1 MPINLFPHWLHILQK
16 RIPIA
21 VIVLTVLLNPEL
33 RASSSNGNFVEVKEM
48 IIPVIQSR
56 EVKGFFSVTF
66 TLDCPTMSA
75 HDKVQKYL
83 PLLRD
88 KIFWDLYILL
98 GIIWRDDLYVDIQH
112 FKQRLL
118 RLTQQLLGKE
128 AVKEVLIIDFQQY
141 NRKNINFK

>member
-1 MPINLFPHWLHILQK
+1 MPVNLFPHWLHILQK
-16 RIPIA
+16 RILIA

-66 TLDCPTMSA
+66 TLDCPSMSA

-118 RLTQQLLGKE
+118 RLAQQLLGKE